1 MIPELG
7 HFSLII
13 GLAFAIC
20 LSTIPLIGVAK
31 NNQQL
36 VNSAKSL
43 SFGLFFF
50 TGISFC
56 SLAYSFATD
65 DFSVKYVAGH
75 SNSLLPYYFK
85 ISAVWGGHEGSMLL
99 WVFALTG
106 WTFAVA
112 SFSQQVEKE
121 FVARVLAV
129 MGMIAVGFIL
139 FTLLT
144 SNPFERLLPSFPAE
158 GRDLNPLLQ
167 DIGLIIHPPMLYM
180 GYVGFSV
187 AFAFAIAALM
197 CGKMDA
203 AWARWSRPWTVAAW
217 SFLSVGIALGSW
229 WAYYE
234 LGWGGWWFWDP
245 VENVSFMPWL
255 AGTALIHS
263 LAVTE
268 KRNTF
273 KNWTLLLAI
282 FTFSLNLL
290 GAFLVRSGVL
300 TSVHSFAVDP
310 DRGAFL
316 LILLALAIGGS
327 LTIYALRAT
336 RVTSPSRFTFYSREN
351 SILVAMSILLVATVT
366 ILLGTL
372 YPLIIDAMGL
382 GKISVGA
389 PYFNAVF
396 IPMMITLFII
406 MGIGPLIRWK
416 KARKGELSKHLNGTS
431 IFSVI
436 FGAAWP
442 FIFAGEFDF
451 MAFIG
456 MTLGC
461 WIVLAVL
468 KDVLNNAKQ
477 DDGSWNFKAVP
488 LNHYGMA
495 VAHAGIAVSVIGV
508 TMVSIYEHEV
518 NVKMSPGETVNL
530 SGYTIEFQGI
540 KEVVGPN
547 YDALQ
552 GQIGVSLDGD
562 FVTLLKPEQRTY
574 KVQTM
579 GMTEAGIHTTLF
591 RDIYVALG
599 DPLGKGAWSVRLYYK
614 PFIIWI
620 WLGGFFM
627 AIGGFLAIV
636 SKRYRKKVLAA
647 EKRKTN
653 VTTPVLQEV

>member
-7 HFSLII
+7 HFALII
-13 GLAFAIC
+13 GLAFALC
-20 LSTIPLIGVAK
+20 LSIVPLIGVAQ

-36 VNSAKSL
+36 INSAKPL

-50 TGISFC
+50 VGISIC
-56 SLAYSFATD
+56 LLAYSFTVD
-65 DFSVKYVAGH
+65 DFSVKYIANH

-85 ISAVWGGHEGSMLL
+85 ISAVWGGHEGSMLF
-99 WVFALTG
+99 WVFTLTG
-106 WTFAVA
+106 WTFAVGV
-112 SFSQQVEKE
+112 FSKQLERE

-144 SNPFERLLPSFPAE
+144 SNPFERLLPNFPME

-197 CGKMDA
+197 AGKMDA

-255 AGTALIHS
+255 AGTALIHA

-268 KRNTF
+268 QRNTF
-273 KNWTLLLAI
+273 KHWTLLLAI

-290 GAFLVRSGVL
+290 GAFLVRSGVI

-310 DRGAFL
+310 GRGMYL
-316 LILLALAIGGS
+316 LVLLAIAVGGS
-327 LTIYALRAT
+327 LTLYAIRASN
-336 RVTSPSRFTFYSREN
+336 VSSPNRFTLYSREN
-351 SILVAMSILLVATVT
+351 TILVAMSILITATVT

-396 IPMMITLFII
+396 IPMMIALFVF

-416 KARKGELSKHLNGTS
+416 KARKGELSKHLNFIS
-431 IFSVI
+431 IFSVL
-436 FGAAWP
+436 FGIIWP
-442 FIFAGEFDF
+442 FLFAGEFNF
-451 MAFIG
+451 MVFVG

-468 KDVLNNAKQ
+468 KDVFNNAKQ
-477 DDGSWNFKAVP
+477 ADGRWKFSAVP
-488 LNHYGMA
+488 LNHIGMA
-495 VAHAGIAVSVIGV
+495 VAHAGIAITVIGV
-508 TMVSIYEHEV
+508 TMVSSYEKEI
-518 NVKMSPGETVNL
+518 NVKMSPGESVKL
-530 SGYTIEFQGI
+530 SGYTIEFAGT
-540 KEVVGPN
+540 KNVLGPN
-547 YDALQ
+547 YSAIQ
-552 GQIGVSLDGD
+552 GQVNVLLDGE
-562 FVTLLKPEQRTY
+562 FITLLKPEQRTY
-574 KVQTM
+574 TVESM
-579 GMTEAGIHTTLF
+579 GMTEAGIHTNLL

-599 DPLGKGAWSVRLYYK
+599 DPLGQNSWSMRLYYK
-614 PFIIWI
+614 PFIVWI

-627 AIGGFLAIV
+627 AIGGFLAIL
-636 SKRYRKKVLAA
+636 SKRYRKRVLATE
-647 EKRKTN
+647 EKLKQSN
-653 VTTPVLQEV
+653 PVVLQEA

>member
-7 HFSLII
+7 HFALII
-13 GLAFAIC
+13 GLAFALC
-20 LSTIPLIGVAK
+20 LSVVPLIGVAQ

-36 VNSAKSL
+36 INSAKPL
-43 SFGLFFF
+43 SFGLFLFVA
-50 TGISFC
+50 ISIF
-56 SLAYSFATD
+56 LLGYSFTVD
-65 DFSVKYVAGH
+65 DFSVKYIAGH

-85 ISAVWGGHEGSMLL
+85 ISAIWGGHEGSMLL
-99 WVFALTG
+99 WVFSLTC
-106 WTFAVA
+106 WTFAV
-112 SFSQQVEKE
+112 SVFSKQLEKE

-144 SNPFERLLPSFPAE
+144 SNPFERLLPNFPLE
-158 GRDLNPLLQ
+158 GLDLNPLLQ

-197 CGKMDA
+197 AGKMDA

-245 VENVSFMPWL
+245 VENASFLPWL
-255 AGTALIHS
+255 AGTALIHA

-268 KRNTF
+268 QRNTF
-273 KNWTLLLAI
+273 KHWTLLLAI
-282 FTFSLNLL
+282 FTFSLVLL
-290 GAFLVRSGVL
+290 GAFLVRSGVI

-310 DRGAFL
+310 ERGIYL
-316 LILLALAIGGS
+316 LVLLAIAVGGS
-327 LTIYALRAT
+327 LTLYAFRAAN
-336 RVTSPSRFTFYSREN
+336 VSSPSRFTFYSREN
-351 SILVAMSILLVATVT
+351 AILIAMSILVTATVT

-396 IPMMITLFII
+396 VPMMIALFLF
-406 MGIGPLIRWK
+406 MGVGPLTRWK
-416 KARKGELSKHLNGTS
+416 KARKGELAKHLNKTS
-431 IFSVI
+431 IFSVL

-442 FIFAGEFDF
+442 FIYAGEFSLS
-451 MAFIG
+451 AFIG

-468 KDVLNNAKQ
+468 KDVFINAKQ
-477 DDGSWNFKAVP
+477 ADGSLKFSAVP
-488 LNHYGMA
+488 LNHIGMA
-495 VAHAGIAVSVIGV
+495 LAHAGIAITVIGV
-508 TMVSIYEHEV
+508 TMVSTYEKEM
-518 NVKMSPGETVNL
+518 NIKMAPGESANL
-530 SGYTIEFQGI
+530 SGYMIEFAGT
-540 KEVVGPN
+540 KDVSGPN
-547 YDALQ
+547 YSAIQ
-552 GQIGVSLDGD
+552 GQLKVSLDGE
-562 FVTLLKPEQRTY
+562 FVTLLKPELRTY
-574 KVQTM
+574 KVQRS
-579 GMTEAGIHTTLF
+579 GMTEAAIHTNLW

-599 DPLGKGAWSVRLYYK
+599 DPLEQNSWSMRLYYK

-620 WLGGFFM
+620 WLGGFCM
-627 AIGGFLAIV
+627 AIGGFLAIL
-636 SKRYRKKVLAA
+636 SKRYRKRAL
-647 EKRKTN
+647 
-653 VTTPVLQEV
+653 VTEQKLTQAKPVVLQEA

>member
-7 HFSLII
+7 HFALII
-13 GLAFAIC
+13 GFAFALC
-20 LSTIPLIGVAK
+20 LSIVPLIGVAQK
-31 NNQQL
+31 NQQL
-36 VNSAKSL
+36 INSAKPL
-43 SFGLFFF
+43 TLGLFLFV
-50 TGISFC
+50 TISIVL
-56 SLAYSFATD
+56 LAYSFTVD
-65 DFSVKYVAGH
+65 DFSVKYIANH

-85 ISAVWGGHEGSMLL
+85 ISAVWGGHEGSMLF
-99 WVFALTG
+99 WIFALTG
-106 WTFAVA
+106 WTFAV
-112 SFSQQVEKE
+112 SIYSKQLENE

-129 MGMIAVGFIL
+129 MGMIAVGFIF

-144 SNPFERLLPSFPAE
+144 SNPFERLLPNFPME

-197 CGKMDA
+197 AGKMDA

-255 AGTALIHS
+255 AGTALIHA

-268 KRNTF
+268 QRNAF
-273 KNWTLLLAI
+273 KHWTLLLAI

-290 GAFLVRSGVL
+290 GAFLVRSGVI

-310 DRGAFL
+310 GRGIYL
-316 LILLALAIGGS
+316 LVLLAIGIGGS
-327 LTIYALRAT
+327 LTIYALKAT
-336 RVTSPSRFTFYSREN
+336 DVKSPSRFTFYSRES
-351 SILVAMSILLVATVT
+351 SILVAMSILVTACVT

-372 YPLIIDAMGL
+372 YPLMIDAMGL

-396 IPMMITLFII
+396 IPMMITLFVF

-416 KARKGELSKHLNGTS
+416 KARKGELSKHLNVL
-431 IFSVI
+431 SVVSVL
-436 FGAAWP
+436 FGILWP
-442 FIFAGEFDF
+442 FLFAGEFNIMVF
-451 MAFIG
+451 VG
-456 MTLGC
+456 TTLGC

-468 KDVLNNAKQ
+468 KDVFNNAKQ
-477 DDGSWNFKAVP
+477 ADGTWKFSAVP
-488 LNHYGMA
+488 LNHIGMA
-495 VAHAGIAVSVIGV
+495 IAHAGIAVTVIGV
-508 TMVSIYEHEV
+508 TMVSNYEQEV
-518 NVKMSPGETVNL
+518 NVKMSPGDTVDL
-530 SGYTIEFQGI
+530 SGYTIEFNGT
-540 KEVVGPN
+540 KNVEGPN
-547 YDALQ
+547 YSAIE
-552 GQIGVSLDGD
+552 GQIRVLLEGE
-562 FVTLLKPEQRTY
+562 FVTLLTPQQRAY

-579 GMTEAGIHTTLF
+579 GMTEAAINTTLI

-614 PFIIWI
+614 PFIVWI
-620 WLGGFFM
+620 WMGGFFM
-627 AIGGFLAIV
+627 ALGGILAII
-636 SKRYRKKVLAA
+636 SKR
-647 EKRKTN
+647 KRKR
-653 VTTPVLQEV
+653 VLTANKKLIQPNQDVLHEV